1 MPLIEDARF
10 GHLNVTTSD
19 WRSLAAFYQAVFG
32 MSLVPPER
40 DFRSPDLDRATGLT
54 DAHLRGAHLRLP
66 GEPEGG
72 PTLEIFEYEDLEAP
86 RPPAVDRP
94 GWGHIAFR
102 VPDVAAAQE
111 AMLEAGGSVVGD
123 VVTFTTADGRHVT
136 WCYVADPAGNI
147 VELQTWH

>member
-1 MPLIEDARF
+1 MPLIEGAKF

-32 MSLVPPER
+32 MDLVPPER

-72 PTLEIFEYEDLEAP
+72 PTLEIFEYEDLEAQ
-86 RPPAVDRP
+86 RQPAVDRP

-102 VPDVAAAQE
+102 VPDVATARDAV
-111 AMLEAGGSVVGD
+111 LGGGGSSVGEI
-123 VVTFTTADGRHVT
+123 VTFTTADGRHVT
-136 WCYVADPAGNI
+136 WCYVADPGGNI

>member
-1 MPLIEDARF
+1 MPPIEGAQF

-19 WRSLAAFYQAVFG
+19 WRSLAAFYQTVFG
-32 MSLVPPER
+32 MDLVPPER

-66 GEPEGG
+66 GGPEGG
-72 PTLEIFEYEDLEAP
+72 PTLEIFEYDDLETP

-102 VPDVAAAQE
+102 VPDVAAARD
-111 AMLEAGGSVVGD
+111 AVLGSGGAPVGE